1 MDNNYEELKHMII
14 YVSELNKK
22 QLEKLNKTVD
32 RLINWKIK
40 DEDTIS
46 AVFDQLLS
54 VVFVD
59 QEELKRIYYKL
70 LNYTK
75 AFDEELSNDYE
86 EIYLEQML
94 ELEEKELIKEN
105 KKPMK

>member
-54 VVFVD
+54 LVFVD

-75 AFDEELSNDYE
+75 VFNEELSNDYE

-94 ELEEKELIKEN
+94 EQEEKELIKKN

>member
-14 YVSELNKK
+14 YVSEFNKK

-70 LNYTK
+70 LNYT
-75 AFDEELSNDYE
+75 NDYE

-94 ELEEKELIKEN
+94 EQEEKELIKEN